1 MEFIPALREGI
12 LLKRYKRFLA
22 DIETDDGSVLTLH
35 CPNTGSMLN
44 CCEPGWRVWFST
56 SDNPRR
62 RYSSTWEMVEN
73 DSGELIGIN
82 PGRANYL
89 VEEALE
95 AGIVRELRGYSNR
108 RREVGFGE
116 ENSRIDFLLER
127 AEGNA
132 VRECYVEV
140 KSVTLGLGGG
150 KGVFPDAITTRGQKH
165 LRELIEIKARGQR
178 AVLLFCVQHSGID
191 EVAPAD
197 YIDAD
202 YGSLLRK
209 AASVGVELFAYKV
222 MLSPQEIKVAHRVP
236 VKL

>member
-108 RREVGFGE
+108 RREVRFGE

-150 KGVFPDAITTRGQKH
+150 QGVFPDAITTRGQKH

>member
-1 MEFIPALREGI
+1 MEFVPALREGI

-62 RYSSTWEMVEN
+62 KYSSTWEMVEN

-95 AGIVRELRGYSNR
+95 AGIVRELRGYGNR
-108 RREVGFGE
+108 RREVRFGE

-132 VRECYVEV
+132 ARECYVEV

-150 KGVFPDAITTRGQKH
+150 QGVFPDAITTRGQKH

-209 AASVGVELFAYKV
+209 AAGVGVELFAYKV
-222 MLSPQEIKVAHRVP
+222 MLSPQEIKIAHRVP

>member
-1 MEFIPALREGI
+1 MEFVPALREGI

-62 RYSSTWEMVEN
+62 KYSSTWEMVEN

-95 AGIVRELRGYSNR
+95 AGIVRELRGYGNR
-108 RREVGFGE
+108 RREVRFGE

-132 VRECYVEV
+132 ARECYVEV

-150 KGVFPDAITTRGQKH
+150 QGVFPDAITTRGQKH

-209 AASVGVELFAYKV
+209 AAGVGVELFAYKV

>member
-1 MEFIPALREGI
+1 MEFVPALREGI

-62 RYSSTWEMVEN
+62 KYSSTWEMVEN

-95 AGIVRELRGYSNR
+95 AGIVRELRGYGNR
-108 RREVGFGE
+108 RREVRFGE

-132 VRECYVEV
+132 ARECYVEV

-150 KGVFPDAITTRGQKH
+150 QGVFPDAITTRGQKH

-209 AASVGVELFAYKV
+209 AAGVGVELFAYKV
-222 MLSPQEIKVAHRVP
+222 MLSPQEIKVAHRIP